1 MGGGWLREGR
11 AADAHLLIYFAEI
24 FTIFTLHKHSYIH
37 THIHAHSF
45 CISLSPDAGKRF
57 AHVLGSGSL
66 DVRQILLRELAV
78 GALLPPS
85 LTLATEVH
93 AGAGAVAHVSHSA
106 AASIE
111 QPAFHAGHER
121 VLAALAVQALRA
133 LARAAGGERKGA
145 GGGRTAQGV
154 VGGRRETGCV
164 LPVAVQRL
172 PVVAD
177 AGEHWAGG
185 GVENEGPYGHG
196 VPGFAPACGAH
207 VKATGGTGSDGAVRR
222 ALVAVHDVLGVV
234 RHSLL
239 AQVAEPV
246 VIASGLARDADKA
259 VSLPAV
265 EGQSRRHSSRQLGR
279 HGGVRG
285 RALLLKGEGNG
296 GGGDRSRRLGLE
308 VERRCLRNLRVRR
321 VEPLEYGQCGCSR
334 GLRRILELKLGIRCR
349 GLKTLRG
356 ET

>member
-66 DVRQILLRELAV
+66 DVWQILLRELAV

-93 AGAGAVAHVSHSA
+93 AGACTVAHVSHSA

-145 GGGRTAQGV
+145 GGGGPH
-154 VGGRRETGCV
+154 RE
-164 LPVAVQRL
+164 
-172 PVVAD
+172 
-177 AGEHWAGG
+177 
-185 GVENEGPYGHG
+185 
-196 VPGFAPACGAH
+196 
-207 VKATGGTGSDGAVRR
+207 
-222 ALVAVHDVLGVV
+222 
-234 RHSLL
+234 
-239 AQVAEPV
+239 
-246 VIASGLARDADKA
+246 
-259 VSLPAV
+259 
-265 EGQSRRHSSRQLGR
+265 
-279 HGGVRG
+279 
-285 RALLLKGEGNG
+285 
-296 GGGDRSRRLGLE
+296 
-308 VERRCLRNLRVRR
+308 
-321 VEPLEYGQCGCSR
+321 
-334 GLRRILELKLGIRCR
+334 
-349 GLKTLRG
+349 
-356 ET
+356 